1 LCFAMI
7 NLSND
12 MATYINAV
20 TNPFDCAVPARIPD
34 SDAQMSMSL
43 KDYSANNGLSVTIT
57 GTTTDCYGVA
67 IGMIIGANRLA
78 EAGLLTARSHTI
90 YAILLDASG
99 AKIGISQIAT
109 ANYASLPTYTNFY
122 RFVAAGLRIK
132 CIIEDVTVSTT
143 IAVSRH
149 YAGQV
154 KTQDVYTVYNAGSS
168 FFNLGQQLDCL
179 KQYNN
184 FEGCSMRLDPLQQI
198 YDWKKYRSL
207 GNYNSYENL
216 NGNTYMYPFAVTQ
229 FNNPVTRTGA
239 TDSVYSIPLI
249 IESIFWLEALLLK
262 PTPLFMTPSPYDCA
276 FDKIVEYVGTSCE
289 SVFPLV
295 SKFNS
300 FSNFMNSMGRL
311 GKAAANVVMKSSQ
324 IPVVRDV
331 SNAISR
337 NYLGFNVLP
346 NGKSGKKLTRALPN
360 PQFKQPRKRKPKN
373 GNGNKSAK
381 QSRRNQPIKSF
392 NAAY

>member
-1 LCFAMI
+1 
-7 NLSND
+7 
-12 MATYINAV
+12 
-20 TNPFDCAVPARIPD
+20 
-34 SDAQMSMSL
+34 
-43 KDYSANNGLSVTIT
+43 
-57 GTTTDCYGVA
+57 
-67 IGMIIGANRLA
+67 
-78 EAGLLTARSHTI
+78 
-90 YAILLDASG
+90 
-99 AKIGISQIAT
+99 
-109 ANYASLPTYTNFY
+109 
-122 RFVAAGLRIK
+122 
-132 CIIEDVTVSTT
+132 
-143 IAVSRH
+143 
-149 YAGQV
+149 
-154 KTQDVYTVYNAGSS
+154 
-168 FFNLGQQLDCL
+168 
-179 KQYNN
+179 
-184 FEGCSMRLDPLQQI
+184 
-198 YDWKKYRSL
+198 
-207 GNYNSYENL
+207 
-216 NGNTYMYPFAVTQ
+216 MYPFAVTQ

-346 NGKSGKKLTRALPN
+346 NGKSAKKLTRALPN

-373 GNGNKSAK
+373 GNGNKSVK